1 MPWRPLS
8 GWVGENFEIY
18 ISEMAK
24 NALQSSMGF
33 SGHFP
38 KNQGNSRFSRSP
50 FQMQGFSRFS
60 RSGSNPDISHEEVWC
75 LQLGA

>member
-1 MPWRPLS
+1 MHYNHPPWSEKIFKLTS
-8 GWVGENFEIY
+8 L
-18 ISEMAK
+18 EMAK